1 MTNNKDLYAFV
12 KKQQDTNLELAHE
25 QSLKKYK
32 CIIKNTGNFDWYH
45 NEVTNFGLDF
55 NTINNIYINLLI
67 HQILAILKGMKKIVK
82 MFHTRYF
89 SDKYFAAPLL

>member
-45 NEVTNFGLDF
+45 NEITNFGLDF
-55 NTINNIYINLLI
+55 NTINNIYINLFNFEI
-67 HQILAILKGMKKIVK
+67 HKEIILRRKI
-82 MFHTRYF
+82 F
-89 SDKYFAAPLL
+89 SNHCKFNDKYRLDLV